1 MKKTILLSVLF
12 IFGMISVFAGP
23 FGLSMGMSLEEIAA
37 ECTDEPKY
45 IADDRYLIQPTK
57 SHPLFENYIAWVSE
71 TNGLYYI
78 KGISREIKTTGYGTE
93 ARQEF
98 AKLISPLE
106 RKYGKFKRI
115 DTVQKDT
122 LWQDDRDWMSAI
134 AHGART
140 YEAHWEATEENIA
153 DFDGLVTIA
162 TGVKTRETYVTD
174 EAYIWIEYGFLNQI
188 EAFDELDDV
197 L

>member
-1 MKKTILLSVLF
+1 MKKSFAFLTILFTCAL
-12 IFGMISVFAGP
+12 SVFAGL

-106 RKYGKFKRI
+106 RKYGRFKRI
-115 DTVQKDT
+115 DRLDEGT
-122 LWQDDRDWMSAI
+122 LWKSDAYWTSAI

-162 TGVKTRETYVTD
+162 AGVKTRETYVTD